1 MKGSKA
7 TDPIKS
13 TCFVGSSICFITWG
27 PLKLMPWRVKSSK
40 YHNKQYKKLSLVISA
55 FGLKG
60 KQPFFFFFK
69 LYGIYSIVGSKRSIG
84 SAHCLLVERWV
95 LLQEWEAA
103 LSRPAN
109 SGRLEENKQL
119 RKTGLLLSHCTT
131 ASLGSV
137 LFGTVGCDSRKH
149 GQRKDLLT
157 LQLLHSFTFPQTWPG
172 ITQRKGAEKRVLS
185 IIPSFWWSLM
195 QNRHLNRSHGK
206 GWTNPTALLIAFM
219 SLPSF
224 W

>member
-1 MKGSKA
+1 MFRGK
-7 TDPIKS
+7 
-13 TCFVGSSICFITWG
+13 FNLLHNMGSSQTDA
-27 PLKLMPWRVKSSK
+27 MKSEEQQIPQQTIQK
-40 YHNKQYKKLSLVISA
+40 II
-55 FGLKG
+55 FGNFCIRTERKTT
-60 KQPFFFFFK
+60 FFFFFK

>member
-60 KQPFFFFFK
+60 KQLFFFFFK

-119 RKTGLLLSHCTT
+119 RKTGQPPFV
-131 ASLGSV
+131 SL
-137 LFGTVGCDSRKH
+137 H
-149 GQRKDLLT
+149 
-157 LQLLHSFTFPQTWPG
+157 HSFTWKCLVWDCWVWQ
-172 ITQRKGAEKRVLS
+172 
-185 IIPSFWWSLM
+185 
-195 QNRHLNRSHGK
+195 
-206 GWTNPTALLIAFM
+206 
-219 SLPSF
+219 
-224 W
+224 